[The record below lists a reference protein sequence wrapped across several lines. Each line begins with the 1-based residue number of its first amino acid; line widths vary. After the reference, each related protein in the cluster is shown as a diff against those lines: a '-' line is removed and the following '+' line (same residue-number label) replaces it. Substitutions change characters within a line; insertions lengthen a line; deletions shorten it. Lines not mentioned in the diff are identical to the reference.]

1 MKRNLFKRGM
11 AGLLSLVMCLTALVG
26 LGTTTAFAA
35 GEQAEVYLISFPRSG
50 DANLDYGGSWGHPNL
65 QYMNGW
71 YSGNSKYTTIRAM
84 HSYEG
89 NICYCI
95 EPGTAQETGDRY
107 TSKDETFWD
116 NLPADFN
123 STISPYEMKLF
134 IGRIMQYGYTGPIS
148 TSWRSQNSA
157 DAAALAEAM
166 ATQVLIWETIV
177 GERDADFDHVS
188 PGSYDAVKESVS
200 AEHPLYSRFCSYYID
215 EGITGTSAE
224 KRPQFMKMVEDA
236 RQKKFNMIITRE
248 VSRFARNTVDTLQYT
263 RLLKE
268 YGVEVFFLNDNIKTF
283 DGDGELRLTI
293 MATLAQDESRKTSI
307 RVKAGQETSMQNGV
321 FYGNGNI
328 LGYDRVGKEMVINP
342 EQAKTVRMIYDMYL
356 SGMGVTTIQYELEK
370 AGRLTALGKEQWFA
384 SYISKMLRNS
394 FYCGIITYHKEYTP
408 DFLKQKKIKNYGDLE
423 YVQVQGTHEP
433 IVTVEEYEQVQKL
446 MDAKSA
452 VLKNHNKGKRRTG
465 RMQHTTVYGRL
476 MICQCGNK
484 FNLRFHSRDGRTDGV
499 DYQCYT
505 SVNRGSVA
513 KRLNKGISI
522 EHSCES
528 PYIQGWKLE
537 MMAEQVFD
545 RYIENADKV
554 MDLSYAMLE
563 KHIADQEELPDN
575 TDVIRRKQGEIE
587 KLMNKRTNLI
597 EMRAEGDIDKEM
609 FRSKKQEIEDRVAKL
624 TEEIKGLQPEKEQ
637 TSNEDYSV
645 KLLELRERLK
655 EYTGFDYSV
664 IPESIVEA
672 FIERIWVSKDEFRWY
687 LRTGNN
693 ADSEFDPDD
702 HIKIGAFTL
711 TIDDAKKYIYSFSTR
726 RRVYKWADLKVSVWI

>member
-1 MKRNLFKRGM
+1 MSWNNGYERKKFEQEQKAQAKEYRKCGMNEEQIQAMYLQDLQEYRNNRVHAIHIQSIEELEGNGEESRNALHKKF
-11 AGLLSLVMCLTALVG
+11 LLSMTCTMDMSECG
-26 LGTTTAFAA
+26 
-35 GEQAEVYLISFPRSG
+35 R
-50 DANLDYGGSWGHPNL
+50 YGW
-65 QYMNGW
+65 
-71 YSGNSKYTTIRAM
+71 
-84 HSYEG
+84 
-89 NICYCI
+89 
-95 EPGTAQETGDRY
+95 
-107 TSKDETFWD
+107 
-116 NLPADFN
+116 
-123 STISPYEMKLF
+123 
-134 IGRIMQYGYTGPIS
+134 
-148 TSWRSQNSA
+148 
-157 DAAALAEAM
+157 
-166 ATQVLIWETIV
+166 
-177 GERDADFDHVS
+177 
-188 PGSYDAVKESVS
+188 
-200 AEHPLYSRFCSYYID
+200 ID
-215 EGITGTSAE
+215 EIENNALYCAVC
-224 KRPQFMKMVEDA
+224 K
-236 RQKKFNMIITRE
+236 
-248 VSRFARNTVDTLQYT
+248 
-263 RLLKE
+263 
-268 YGVEVFFLNDNIKTF
+268 LN
-283 DGDGELRLTI
+283 
-293 MATLAQDESRKTSI
+293 
-307 RVKAGQETSMQNGV
+307 
-321 FYGNGNI
+321 
-328 LGYDRVGKEMVINP
+328 
-342 EQAKTVRMIYDMYL
+342 
-356 SGMGVTTIQYELEK
+356 
-370 AGRLTALGKEQWFA
+370 
-384 SYISKMLRNS
+384 
-394 FYCGIITYHKEYTP
+394 
-408 DFLKQKKIKNYGDLE
+408 
-423 YVQVQGTHEP
+423 
-433 IVTVEEYEQVQKL
+433 EQVQKL

-452 VLKNHNKGKRRTG
+452 VLKNHNKGKCRTG
-465 RMQHTTVYGRL
+465 KMQHTTVYGRL

-693 ADSEFDPDD
+693 ADGEFDPDD

-726 RRVYKWADLKVSVWI
+726 RRVYKWSDLNVSVWI

>member
-1 MKRNLFKRGM
+1 MSWNNGYERKKFEQEQKAQAKEYRKCGMNEEQIQAMYLQDLQEYRNNRVYAIHIPSIEELEGNGEESRNALHKKF
-11 AGLLSLVMCLTALVG
+11 LLSMTCTMDMSECG
-26 LGTTTAFAA
+26 
-35 GEQAEVYLISFPRSG
+35 R
-50 DANLDYGGSWGHPNL
+50 YGW
-65 QYMNGW
+65 
-71 YSGNSKYTTIRAM
+71 
-84 HSYEG
+84 
-89 NICYCI
+89 
-95 EPGTAQETGDRY
+95 
-107 TSKDETFWD
+107 
-116 NLPADFN
+116 
-123 STISPYEMKLF
+123 
-134 IGRIMQYGYTGPIS
+134 
-148 TSWRSQNSA
+148 
-157 DAAALAEAM
+157 
-166 ATQVLIWETIV
+166 
-177 GERDADFDHVS
+177 
-188 PGSYDAVKESVS
+188 
-200 AEHPLYSRFCSYYID
+200 ID
-215 EGITGTSAE
+215 EIENNALYCAIC
-224 KRPQFMKMVEDA
+224 K
-236 RQKKFNMIITRE
+236 
-248 VSRFARNTVDTLQYT
+248 
-263 RLLKE
+263 
-268 YGVEVFFLNDNIKTF
+268 LN
-283 DGDGELRLTI
+283 
-293 MATLAQDESRKTSI
+293 
-307 RVKAGQETSMQNGV
+307 
-321 FYGNGNI
+321 
-328 LGYDRVGKEMVINP
+328 
-342 EQAKTVRMIYDMYL
+342 
-356 SGMGVTTIQYELEK
+356 
-370 AGRLTALGKEQWFA
+370 
-384 SYISKMLRNS
+384 
-394 FYCGIITYHKEYTP
+394 
-408 DFLKQKKIKNYGDLE
+408 
-423 YVQVQGTHEP
+423 
-433 IVTVEEYEQVQKL
+433 EQVQKL

-693 ADSEFDPDD
+693 ADGEFDPDD

-726 RRVYKWADLKVSVWI
+726 RRVYKWADLNVSVWI

>member
-1 MKRNLFKRGM
+1 MSWNNGYERKKFEQEQKAQAKEYRKCGMNEEQIQAMYLQDLQEYRNNRVHAIHIQSIEELEGNGEESRNALHKKF
-11 AGLLSLVMCLTALVG
+11 LLSMTCTMDMSECG
-26 LGTTTAFAA
+26 
-35 GEQAEVYLISFPRSG
+35 R
-50 DANLDYGGSWGHPNL
+50 YGW
-65 QYMNGW
+65 
-71 YSGNSKYTTIRAM
+71 
-84 HSYEG
+84 
-89 NICYCI
+89 
-95 EPGTAQETGDRY
+95 
-107 TSKDETFWD
+107 
-116 NLPADFN
+116 
-123 STISPYEMKLF
+123 
-134 IGRIMQYGYTGPIS
+134 
-148 TSWRSQNSA
+148 
-157 DAAALAEAM
+157 
-166 ATQVLIWETIV
+166 
-177 GERDADFDHVS
+177 
-188 PGSYDAVKESVS
+188 
-200 AEHPLYSRFCSYYID
+200 ID
-215 EGITGTSAE
+215 EIENNALYCAVC
-224 KRPQFMKMVEDA
+224 K
-236 RQKKFNMIITRE
+236 
-248 VSRFARNTVDTLQYT
+248 
-263 RLLKE
+263 
-268 YGVEVFFLNDNIKTF
+268 LN
-283 DGDGELRLTI
+283 
-293 MATLAQDESRKTSI
+293 
-307 RVKAGQETSMQNGV
+307 
-321 FYGNGNI
+321 
-328 LGYDRVGKEMVINP
+328 
-342 EQAKTVRMIYDMYL
+342 
-356 SGMGVTTIQYELEK
+356 
-370 AGRLTALGKEQWFA
+370 
-384 SYISKMLRNS
+384 
-394 FYCGIITYHKEYTP
+394 
-408 DFLKQKKIKNYGDLE
+408 
-423 YVQVQGTHEP
+423 
-433 IVTVEEYEQVQKL
+433 EQVQKL

-693 ADSEFDPDD
+693 ADGEFDPDD

-726 RRVYKWADLKVSVWI
+726 RRVYKWADLNVSVWI

>member
-1 MKRNLFKRGM
+1 MSWNNGYERKKFEQEQKAQAKEYRKCGMNEEQIQAMYLQDLQEYRNNRVYAIHIPSIEELEGNGEESRNALHKKF
-11 AGLLSLVMCLTALVG
+11 LLSMTCTMDMSECG
-26 LGTTTAFAA
+26 
-35 GEQAEVYLISFPRSG
+35 R
-50 DANLDYGGSWGHPNL
+50 YGW
-65 QYMNGW
+65 
-71 YSGNSKYTTIRAM
+71 
-84 HSYEG
+84 
-89 NICYCI
+89 
-95 EPGTAQETGDRY
+95 
-107 TSKDETFWD
+107 
-116 NLPADFN
+116 
-123 STISPYEMKLF
+123 
-134 IGRIMQYGYTGPIS
+134 
-148 TSWRSQNSA
+148 
-157 DAAALAEAM
+157 
-166 ATQVLIWETIV
+166 
-177 GERDADFDHVS
+177 
-188 PGSYDAVKESVS
+188 
-200 AEHPLYSRFCSYYID
+200 ID
-215 EGITGTSAE
+215 EIENNALYCAVC
-224 KRPQFMKMVEDA
+224 K
-236 RQKKFNMIITRE
+236 
-248 VSRFARNTVDTLQYT
+248 
-263 RLLKE
+263 
-268 YGVEVFFLNDNIKTF
+268 LN
-283 DGDGELRLTI
+283 
-293 MATLAQDESRKTSI
+293 
-307 RVKAGQETSMQNGV
+307 
-321 FYGNGNI
+321 
-328 LGYDRVGKEMVINP
+328 
-342 EQAKTVRMIYDMYL
+342 
-356 SGMGVTTIQYELEK
+356 
-370 AGRLTALGKEQWFA
+370 
-384 SYISKMLRNS
+384 
-394 FYCGIITYHKEYTP
+394 
-408 DFLKQKKIKNYGDLE
+408 
-423 YVQVQGTHEP
+423 
-433 IVTVEEYEQVQKL
+433 EQVQKL

-726 RRVYKWADLKVSVWI
+726 RRVYKWADLNVSVWI